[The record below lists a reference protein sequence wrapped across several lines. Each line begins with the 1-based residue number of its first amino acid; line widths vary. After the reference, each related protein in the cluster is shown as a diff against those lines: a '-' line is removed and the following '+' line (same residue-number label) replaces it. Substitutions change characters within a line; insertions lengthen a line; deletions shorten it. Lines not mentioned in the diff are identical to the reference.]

1 MYINQPF
8 WQTIRELT
16 PSPVCCFYYT
26 RVTGNKLEINII
38 VPFISINK
46 TVGRLQVNTFNL
58 QKKKKTFTH
67 FGTLCERISLWFGR
81 TDQTFSSNLKVR
93 VYWSRSISMGDRQ
106 TGL

>member
-58 QKKKKTFTH
+58 QKKKKPSP
-67 FGTLCERISLWFGR
+67 TLAHSANEFHSDSDGQIKRSL
-81 TDQTFSSNLKVR
+81 V
-93 VYWSRSISMGDRQ
+93 I
-106 TGL
+106 